1 MTQPQGI
8 VKGDALQKMS
18 SAGFITAAILL
29 VIGNLLMP
37 YTTTPTSDL
46 QEMLRP
52 LGEHELRT
60 EASSLIVTIGFLAM
74 MIGVTGVYRSITAG
88 GMAWA
93 RLGFYVLLVG
103 TALQAVSLSLDVA
116 TASAVGKW
124 IAAPADGKEAAWNVV
139 VVLNAIG
146 RGVIPI
152 TWIVYWLAFAF
163 LGIGMIGSD
172 VYPRWLGWTGLILA
186 MPVIAVGILHTFT
199 PRTTTITL
207 AFVVFALLTNL
218 WALAVGIWVARRA
231 WS

>member
-1 MTQPQGI
+1 MTQQNI
-8 VKGDALQKMS
+8 LKGDALQRIS
-18 SAGFITAAILL
+18 SVGFITAAILM

-60 EASSLIVTIGFLAM
+60 EASSLLVTIGFLAM
-74 MIGVTGVYRSITAG
+74 LIGVTGVYRSITAG

-116 TASAVGKW
+116 TASSVGKW
-124 IAAPADGKEAAWNVV
+124 LAAPVDGKEAAWNVV

-163 LGIGMIGSD
+163 LGIGMISSA

-186 MPVIAVGILHTFT
+186 MPVISVGVIHTFT
-199 PRTTTITL
+199 PRTTTMTL
-207 AFVVFALLTNL
+207 AFVVLALLTNL

-231 WS
+231 W

>member
-1 MTQPQGI
+1 MTQQSI

-18 SAGFITAAILL
+18 SAGFIIGAILL
-29 VIGNLLMP
+29 VIGSLLMP
-37 YTTTPTSDL
+37 YAANPTSDL
-46 QEMLRP
+46 QEMLKP
-52 LGEHELRT
+52 LGEHEFRT
-60 EASSLIVTIGFLAM
+60 EASSLLVTIGFLAM
-74 MIGVTGVYRSITAG
+74 MIGITGVYRSITAG

-103 TALQAVSLSLDVA
+103 TALQIVSLSLDVA

-124 IAAPADGKEAAWNVV
+124 LAAPVDSKEAAWSVV

-146 RGVIPI
+146 RGVIPM

-163 LGIGMIGSD
+163 LGLGMIGSV
-172 VYPRWLGWTGLILA
+172 VYPRWLGWAGLILA
-186 MPVIAVGILHTFT
+186 MPVIAVGIIHTFT

-207 AFVVFALLTNL
+207 AFVILALLTNL

-231 WS
+231 W

>member
-1 MTQPQGI
+1 MTQQSFM
-8 VKGDALQKMS
+8 KGDTLQKIS
-18 SAGFITAAILL
+18 SVGFITAAILM

-46 QEMLRP
+46 QKMLRP
-52 LGEHELRT
+52 LGEHEFQT
-60 EASSLIVTIGFLAM
+60 EASSLLVAIGFLAM
-74 MIGVTGVYRSITAG
+74 MIGVTGVYRAITAG

-103 TALQAVSLSLDVA
+103 TVLQIVSMSLDVA
-116 TASAVGKW
+116 TASAVSKW
-124 IAAPADGKEAAWNVV
+124 LAAPFENKEAAWNVV

-163 LGIGMIGSD
+163 LGIGMIGSA
-172 VYPRWLGWTGLILA
+172 VYPCWLGWTGLILA
-186 MPVIAVGILHTFT
+186 MPVIAVGIIHTFT

-207 AFVVFALLTNL
+207 AFVVLALFTNL

-231 WS
+231 W

>member
-1 MTQPQGI
+1 MAQKQGI
-8 VKGDALQKMS
+8 VKGDALQKIS
-18 SAGFITAAILL
+18 SAGFITGAILL
-29 VIGNLLMP
+29 VIGSLLMP
-37 YTTTPTSDL
+37 HAAHPTSDL
-46 QEMLRP
+46 QEMLKP
-52 LGEHELRT
+52 LGEHEFRT
-60 EASSLIVTIGFLAM
+60 EASSLLVTIGFLAM
-74 MIGVTGVYRSITAG
+74 MIGITGVYRSISAG

-124 IAAPADGKEAAWNVV
+124 LAAPVDSKEAAWGVV

-146 RGVIPI
+146 RGVIPV

-163 LGIGMIGSD
+163 LGIGMIGSA

-186 MPVIAVGILHTFT
+186 MPVIAVGIIHTFT

-207 AFVVFALLTNL
+207 AFVILALLTNL
-218 WALAVGIWVARRA
+218 WALAVGIWVAQRA
-231 WS
+231 W

>member
-1 MTQPQGI
+1 MTQGQSI
-8 VKGDALQKMS
+8 VKGDAIQRIS
-18 SAGFITAAILL
+18 SAGFITAAILM

-60 EASSLIVTIGFLAM
+60 EASSLLVTIGFLAM

-116 TASAVGKW
+116 TASAVGKCL
-124 IAAPADGKEAAWNVV
+124 AAPVDGKEAAWN
-139 VVLNAIG
+139 A
-146 RGVIPI
+146 
-152 TWIVYWLAFAF
+152 
-163 LGIGMIGSD
+163 
-172 VYPRWLGWTGLILA
+172 VYPRWLGLTGLILA